1 MEENR
6 NGKRRGGFT
15 LVETLLVTAILM
27 ILLGLSLI
35 GVARYRDYLK
45 ITELDNEAR
54 EIFMAAENR
63 AVLLE
68 NSGESISLLGE
79 KEEGP
84 ADPIKLSSR
93 ELADDDELAGLLPAG
108 VIDPALRDGHFIVL
122 YDASTHHVKEVFYA
136 EGDIESDLDLFR
148 QSRSK
153 RVSYY
158 RGDPSSRRLVGWYGG
173 GTAENIGTKPLPTPG
188 VEVLIENGQELTLTV
203 RYTMPEGLPAGVDM
217 ARTPSVTLKY
227 GGKEIDLW
235 TSGRKKGDSDITQP
249 LTTSAEYVWV
259 LDSLEKDAGDVYTKQ
274 FKTLG
279 GSLSDLGGSFT
290 VTAGL
295 KLEADGDGYID
306 SAYYAQGTDNS
317 LFAKKTDGGDTA
329 YITNVRHLQNLCMDF
344 SSVGAGI
351 TKAEQLTDI
360 ECGKYKN
367 NQGEVLDPNYNFIPI
382 ANGALTSYDG
392 KTKTISRLYVS
403 CSGDAGL
410 FGLVT
415 NKIAI
420 QRVRLFSPRIISTG
434 GVSLLGESNAAPL
447 LARVNEEV
455 CTLKDIE
462 VVDGSAE
469 GKTYIGGLV
478 GLVNNSASCSLENC
492 RVYWTAPQELVQ
504 GSDIDYKI
512 SGEYAGGLIGY
523 ASGAATIKG
532 SFAAA
537 TVKGDTG
544 CGGLVGRMGTKSLTV
559 RGSYADCYLTGS
571 AEIGGLAGKSG
582 TSPTLDNCYAAGFIV
597 EPANSLKTAGL
608 ANGTVGT
615 VQNCYSVVRVLKDGR
630 LERPATLLAGDLDA
644 GSGSV
649 RYLYTAA
656 EVTANQF
663 GSAFEYEAASPETHV
678 YNLRHRLNT
687 ADPTLKLTPPYP
699 FPGLEGLPHYG
710 DWAELN
716 VDPVPAGLAY
726 YETYKTDETDAK
738 DVTCVAG
745 QYEAQTFTTLKKDIE
760 NPVVTK
766 DGYAL
771 VFEGDTVPSSACM
784 VKYGAQE
791 WTLAGM
797 TWTLTV
803 ENGEPPRQTVKA
815 LNAEGY
821 TLIPLPDQIV
831 TGKLADPN
839 MFFQELEYQG
849 KLDGTDTEKA
859 ESARSFYFNPHFAK
873 TVTAGTVTVETTG
886 GTADVI
892 YTKPVRP
899 AEPVQT
905 PAYVRTARHL
915 YDLSAYQ
922 SSYAAKGFLFKQ
934 ELDIDYAAYTGY
946 AGGFAPAGQTM
957 PFRQNPIGA
966 DSANPFMGTYDG
978 GYHVIQNVFFPGDGS
993 DRGLFGVFGKNGEGK
1008 LEDVVYKLNPGQS
1021 LSIVKSDRVGALVG
1035 TNRGAI
1041 ENCAVYGV
1049 NMEVTSQYTGGL
1061 VGYNQGS
1068 VKNCAAELANLSV
1081 GGGTAG
1087 GLVGLQ
1093 DGKGSVENSYAVG
1106 RLENDSGGGFAGLVG
1121 NGGTIKTS
1129 YAAVDVVSSGDR
1141 YGLCGGGTTSDGK
1154 SGWLKD
1160 VFVYRGIKYNIT
1172 ATTDYLDSSRAVT
1185 FTELEKRLGTAQS
1198 KADYTIRNI
1207 PDGAEYGPAYKD
1219 RVFPY
1224 LTGVN
1229 TTLGRD
1235 PDTGK
1240 ITGNVGPA
1248 PAAVHYGLWPAP
1260 LPVGLAYY
1268 ETYSNKAT
1276 CMSGQ
1281 YENEKIMT
1289 LKQDTEKP
1297 VVIKDGYALVFE
1309 GDIPAG
1315 DYAVKYGEF
1324 GTPQSWT
1331 LTKSADG
1338 NYVWKR
1344 GALETQEVKPIAVY
1358 GYTLIPL
1365 PDTIVTGELPM
1376 GDVTTTTFYQKLVYG
1391 EGLFSARTFYFNP
1404 HFAGRIKGS
1413 GLESVKA
1420 GSVASNAVYTPP
1432 KSPYDP
1438 KKPDDYDE
1446 PVNKTAGSVAVWAA
1460 TCEDLDKA
1468 WGENAISVRTAR
1480 HFYALSR
1487 YQNTYVVEGNSAKRY
1502 YFKQALDVDY
1512 KPYDWY
1518 GDELPRMDATGSYY
1532 VQVPIG
1538 QGTKDDGFKGG
1549 YNGGGHTIRNVF
1561 YTMKSDQPAES
1572 KYNINPKSQYAGLF
1586 RYVEYISNVTYEAPS
1601 GIKVQP
1607 ENKVEPGNFESDL
1620 EWGVKV
1626 GTLMGGDFR
1635 ASNCTAI
1642 LKDFT
1647 VECSNGTRIYIGGLA
1662 GYSNKMNGC
1671 KAVVE
1676 KSLTYSGKVDTIYV
1690 GGLQGLVY
1698 QEVVSCTSK
1707 VQSLV
1712 VNGGKTAYAG
1722 GLVGGIARDSTGN
1735 MTRVVAGCATE
1746 IKDLRVNSSGA
1757 SYAGGLIGHNKCGG
1771 SIYASYAVGAI
1782 GAGDPDTNHH
1792 YSGLV
1797 GWNEN
1802 EEVKNSNSATVGYVY
1817 TTIQNCYS
1825 AVGLPAGSGD
1835 RNYNFCPNNPTG
1847 SRILNSYYLSGTWTY
1862 GGVQYTALTNT
1873 ANFGVGKAYDDLK
1886 TAALPAANLPQTL
1899 LLTPRRTTTYKIP
1912 VIAAEEP
1919 PYPFPVHTGNML
1931 VEYAENGTVLSRY
1944 NGDPVPY
1951 PGDDW
1956 PNKPN

>member
-1 MEENR
+1 M
-6 NGKRRGGFT
+6 
-15 LVETLLVTAILM
+15 
-27 ILLGLSLI
+27 
-35 GVARYRDYLK
+35 
-45 ITELDNEAR
+45 
-54 EIFMAAENR
+54 
-63 AVLLE
+63 
-68 NSGESISLLGE
+68 
-79 KEEGP
+79 
-84 ADPIKLSSR
+84 
-93 ELADDDELAGLLPAG
+93 
-108 VIDPALRDGHFIVL
+108 
-122 YDASTHHVKEVFYA
+122 
-136 EGDIESDLDLFR
+136 
-148 QSRSK
+148 
-153 RVSYY
+153 
-158 RGDPSSRRLVGWYGG
+158 
-173 GTAENIGTKPLPTPG
+173 
-188 VEVLIENGQELTLTV
+188 
-203 RYTMPEGLPAGVDM
+203 
-217 ARTPSVTLKY
+217 
-227 GGKEIDLW
+227 
-235 TSGRKKGDSDITQP
+235 
-249 LTTSAEYVWV
+249 
-259 LDSLEKDAGDVYTKQ
+259 TKQ

-290 VTAGL
+290 VTTGL

-317 LFAKKTDGGDTA
+317 LFAKETGDGGTA
-329 YITNVRHLQNLCMDF
+329 YITNVRHLQNLRTDF
-344 SSVGAGI
+344 SGVGVGI
-351 TKAEQLTDI
+351 TMAEQLTDI
-360 ECGKYKN
+360 ECKEYKN

-492 RVYWTAPQELVQ
+492 RVYWTAPGELVQ

-523 ASGAATIKG
+523 ASGAATIQG

-608 ANGTVGT
+608 ANGTVGA

-630 LERPATLLAGDLDA
+630 LERPATLLAGDLGA

-663 GSAFEYEAASPETHV
+663 GSAFEYEAARPKTHV
-678 YNLRHRLNT
+678 YNLRYRLNT

-899 AEPVQT
+899 AEPVQP

-1093 DGKGSVENSYAVG
+1093 DGKGSIENSYAVG

-1572 KYNINPKSQYAGLF
+1572 KYNINSKSQYAGLF